1 MSGERIPPSV
11 TMKQEVDEL
20 LSQGREGVPLSEFI
34 RASARCCLQAAIEQE
49 ATEFLGRRHYQRGA
63 RQRAG
68 YRNGYHPKSFA
79 SAEGPLQIQLPQLR
93 ATQEPFRSG
102 LAQGLAT
109 TPGALEKL
117 VVGMYVRG
125 LSTRDIED
133 LFSEVTG
140 GQMISKSAV
149 SELSQVWEVE
159 FQQWRTRDLSELE
172 PLYFFLDAFY
182 LPLRS
187 GSTEKEG
194 ILAAYAILRS
204 GKKVLVHLALGAR
217 ESYDSWLA
225 FLHDLTE
232 RGLKEPTLVIS
243 DGNPGLKKA
252 LRRIWPGVWHQR
264 CQRHKLLNIL
274 IKLPKAMQAELKR
287 LIQQVFWAE
296 SYEAGLRRGRALIA
310 RFKDRYPAA
319 MECLEK
325 DLEACLLYLKFP
337 EAHRVRIRTTNG
349 LERIIEELKRRTK
362 VVGRLPSEQA
372 ALKLVF
378 AVASTYARNWRGV
391 AITAEELAQIDRAVA
406 DAKQAPDE
414 RAAVMVGQAS

>member
-1 MSGERIPPSV
+1 MSSKRVPPSV
-11 TMKQEVDEL
+11 TMKQAVDEL
-20 LSQGREGVPLSEFI
+20 LSQGRAGVPLSEFI
-34 RASARCCLQAAIEQE
+34 RASARCCLQEAIEQE
-49 ATEFLGRRHYQRGA
+49 VSEFLGRGHYQRGP
-63 RQRAG
+63 RQRSG

-79 SAEGPLQIQLPQLR
+79 SAEGPLRMQMPQLR
-93 ATQEPFRSG
+93 ATPEPFRSH

-149 SELSQVWEVE
+149 SELSQVWEE
-159 FQQWRTRDLSELE
+159 DFQRWRNRSLAELD

-232 RGLKEPTLVIS
+232 RGFKEPALVIS

-252 LRRIWPGVWHQR
+252 LRRIWPEAKHQR

-274 IKLPKAMQAELKR
+274 VKLPKAMQAEMKR
-287 LIQQVFWAE
+287 LVQQVFWAD
-296 SYEAGLRRGRALIA
+296 SYEEGLQKGRALIE

-337 EAHRVRIRTTNG
+337 AGHRLRIRTTNG
-349 LERIIEELKRRTK
+349 LERIIEEVKRRTK

-372 ALKLVF
+372 ALKLVY
-378 AVASTYARNWRGV
+378 AVASTYERQWRGIGV
-391 AITAEELAQIDRAVA
+391 TPEQLIQIDQVVA
-406 DAKQAPDE
+406 EAKPRRDE
-414 RAAVMVGQAS
+414 RATVTVG

>member
-1 MSGERIPPSV
+1 
-11 TMKQEVDEL
+11 MKQEVDQL
-20 LSQGREGVPLSEFI
+20 LSQGQEGVPLSEFI

-49 ATEFLGRRHYQRGA
+49 ATEFLGRAHYQRGPG
-63 RQRAG
+63 QRTG
-68 YRNGYHPKSFA
+68 YRNGYHSKNLA
-79 SAEGPLQIQLPQLR
+79 SAEGPLRVQLPQLR
-93 ATQEPFRSG
+93 ATQEPFRSQ
-102 LAQGLAT
+102 LAQGLAA

-140 GQMISKSAV
+140 GQMVSKSAV
-149 SELSQVWEVE
+149 SELSQVWEE
-159 FQQWRTRDLSELE
+159 DFQRWRNRSLAQLE

-204 GKKVLVHLALGAR
+204 GKKVLIHLALGGR
-217 ESYDSWLA
+217 ENYDSWLA

-232 RGLKEPTLVIS
+232 REFKAPALAIS

-252 LRRIWPGVWHQR
+252 LRRIWPEVNHQR

-274 IKLPKAMQAELKR
+274 VKLPKAMQAEMKR
-287 LIQQVFWAE
+287 LVQQVFWADSFE
-296 SYEAGLRRGRALIA
+296 EGLHKGRALIE
-310 RFKDRYPAA
+310 RFKERYPAA
-319 MECLEK
+319 MDCLEK

-337 EAHRVRIRTTNG
+337 EEHRVRIRTTNG
-349 LERIIEELKRRTK
+349 LERIIEEVKRRTK
-362 VVGRLPSEQA
+362 VVGRLPSEAA

-378 AVASTYARNWRGV
+378 AVASTYSRQWRGIAV
-391 AITAEELAQIDRAVA
+391 TPQQLAQIDQVVAAAKPQREERAV
-406 DAKQAPDE
+406 
-414 RAAVMVGQAS
+414 VTVGSVS

>member
-1 MSGERIPPSV
+1 MSSKRVPPSV
-11 TMKQEVDEL
+11 TMKQEVAEL
-20 LSQGREGVPLSEFI
+20 LKDGRDGLPLSEFI
-34 RASARCCLQAAIEQE
+34 RASARCCLQEAIEHE
-49 ATEFLGRRHYQRGA
+49 VSEFLGRGHYQRGA
-63 RQRAG
+63 RQRSG
-68 YRNGYHPKSFA
+68 YRNGYEAKSFA
-79 SAEGPLQIQLPQLR
+79 SAEGPLQVRLPQLR
-93 ATQEPFRSG
+93 ATQEPFRSQ
-102 LAQGLAT
+102 LAQGLAA

-140 GQMISKSAV
+140 GQMVSKSAV
-149 SELSQVWEVE
+149 SELSQVWEE
-159 FQQWRTRDLSELE
+159 DFQRWRTRSLAELE

-187 GSTEKEG
+187 GTSEREG

-204 GKKVLVHLALGAR
+204 GKKALIHLALGAR
-217 ESYDSWLA
+217 ESYDSWLS
-225 FLHDLTE
+225 FLHDLSE
-232 RGLKEPTLVIS
+232 RGLREPTLVIS

-252 LRRIWPGVWHQR
+252 LRRIWPAVKHQR

-274 IKLPKAMQAELKR
+274 AKLPKATQAEMKR
-287 LIQQVFWAE
+287 LVQQIFWAD
-296 SYEAGLRRGRALIA
+296 SYEEGLRKGRALIA

-337 EAHRVRIRTTNG
+337 EEHRLRIRTTNG

-372 ALKLVF
+372 ALKLVY
-378 AVASTYARNWRGV
+378 AVASTYERKWRGIAV
-391 AITAEELAQIDRAVA
+391 TAEQLEQIDRVVQEQ
-406 DAKQAPDE
+406 KEQ
-414 RAAVMVGQAS
+414 RGVGELVTVG